1 MYRGLDLCT
10 QFVVLTALRHY
21 GNRDMVLSIVEVE
34 LLTVYTRTQVRATGT
49 LPEVVDDYVAAM
61 ENGAEF
67 PPVDVYYDGVTYWLA
82 DGFHRVAAY
91 RRRNVASVQAN
102 VYNGDERDALL
113 HAMQA
118 NLRHGL
124 RVTRA
129 DKRHAVEIMLRDAEW
144 CKLSDRQIGTRCG
157 VDGKTVAAVRR
168 DLGLDDQTKRVT
180 VRAGR
185 VVELETGNIGAKR
198 SKVAS
203 AETPQS
209 TVQPEPT
216 AKDRDAAAK
225 VAEAYGFGLDEAL
238 VYVLCQRSKREQ
250 DAQRRAERK
259 AEQDRLRLQVARK
272 LRRSLPEQQ
281 RKRIRA
287 GFDAAAELAKQYGV
301 PTSVVLDVI
310 RQDAKKER

>member
-1 MYRGLDLCT
+1 MSLSTLD
-10 QFVVLTALRHY
+10 V
-21 GNRDMVLSIVEVE
+21 G

-67 PPVDVYYDGVTYWLA
+67 PAVDVYFDGVTYWLA

-91 RRRNVASVQAN
+91 QRRNVSTVQAN
-102 VYNGDERDALL
+102 VYNGTERDALL

-129 DKRHAVEIMLRDAEW
+129 DKRHAVELMLSDAEW
-144 CKLSDRQIGTRCG
+144 SQWSDRQIGKRCG

-168 DLGLDDQTKRVT
+168 ALGLDDDTKRVT
-180 VRAGR
+180 MRAGR

-203 AETPQS
+203 AGTPQS

-216 AKDRDAAAK
+216 EKDRDAAAK

-238 VYVLCQRSKREQ
+238 VYVVCQRSKREQ

-281 RKRIRA
+281 RERIRA

-310 RQDAKKER
+310 RDDAKKGR